1 MAENLNVFD
10 FTLDDQDMARITA
23 FDTGRSIIGWPWYLR
38 LNQNHLKLQSTR

>member
-23 FDTGRSIIGWPWYLR
+23 FDTGRSIIGGPGTSGSIR
-38 LNQNHLKLQSTR
+38 II